1 MVFHLHSHKL
11 LKIYNPQ
18 TFPPPT
24 NSTVADSINGLAIYT
39 VHENQCETNN
49 DETPVFDLI

>member
-18 TFPPPT
+18 TFPPPPT

-39 VHENQCETNN
+39 
-49 DETPVFDLI
+49 

>member
-39 VHENQCETNN
+39 
-49 DETPVFDLI
+49 